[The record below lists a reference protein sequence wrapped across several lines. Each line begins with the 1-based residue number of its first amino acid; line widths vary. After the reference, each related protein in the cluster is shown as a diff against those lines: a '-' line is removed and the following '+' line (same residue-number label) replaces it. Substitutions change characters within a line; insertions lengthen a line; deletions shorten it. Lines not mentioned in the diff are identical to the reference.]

1 MERETILNE
10 ARRWVGYTESNYC
23 DYLEYDSQQGGHGK
37 NNYNRFSWIF
47 DKMLSPKVYA
57 GGNKDGYAWCATF
70 VATCIGT
77 CDFVAKNHIVHEIVA
92 APVAMLA
99 EMRRCYCSN
108 LDIALGLKGTPL
120 VSASMLA
127 GVSSYPRF
135 TNIQPTTYDNA
146 KPADLIIFGDNAHI
160 GFVEAIGDG
169 KIVTIEGNT
178 KCGSPTP
185 NGGEVCRKLYVINGA
200 GLIELRNGARL
211 KSWDK
216 FKLYKLIIK

>member
-1 MERETILNE
+1 MNE

-47 DKMLSPKVYA
+47 DHLAAPKTYA

-70 VATCIGT
+70 VATTIGV
-77 CDFVAKNHIVHEIVA
+77 CDFVEKNHLVHEIVA
-92 APVAMLA
+92 APIAMRE

-108 LDIALGLKGTPL
+108 LDRALGLKGTPL
-120 VSASMLA
+120 ASASMLA
-127 GVSSYPRF
+127 GVSSFLKF
-135 TNIQPTTYDNA
+135 TEIKKITPSEA

-160 GFVEAIGDG
+160 GFIEAAGNG

-178 KCGSPTP
+178 RAGSPTP
-185 NGGEVCRKLYVINGA
+185 NGGEVCRKFYVENGA

-216 FKLYKLIIK
+216 FQIYKTLIIK

>member
-1 MERETILNE
+1 MERETILKE

-23 DYLEYDSQQGGHGK
+23 DYLEYESQQGGHGK

-70 VATCIGT
+70 VATTIGV
-77 CDFVAKNHIVHEIVA
+77 CDFVEKNHLVHEIVS
-92 APVAMLA
+92 APIAMRA

-120 VSASMLA
+120 ASASMLA

-135 TNIQPTTYDNA
+135 TDIQQTTYDQA

-160 GFVEAIGDG
+160 GFVEAIGEG

-185 NGGEVCRKLYVINGA
+185 NGGEVCRKLYVVNGV

-211 KSWDK
+211 KSWDR
-216 FKLYKLIIK
+216 FKLFKIKAK